1 MGIPLVEWDV
11 LLLLTLQGYLM
22 IILLPIIVVLF
33 IIVGIWIT
41 RKLQK

>member
-1 MGIPLVEWDV
+1 MGWVR
-11 LLLLTLQGYLM
+11 LLTLQGLLM
-22 IILLPIIVVLF
+22 IILLPILVGLF